1 MSDPLSAIASWPVA
15 ATAGVATAGLGLVAS
30 TGADENRFPWASVTK
45 MLTALAIWVA
55 VEEGT
60 VGWAD
65 PVGPPGSSLAHL
77 LAHASGVA
85 PDSDAVLAP
94 PGTRRIYSN
103 HGFELAARHVA
114 DQSGLPFERYLTEGV
129 LQPLGLSG
137 TALAGSPAAGA
148 SGPLRD
154 LMALGHELLVPT
166 LVSPATLARATAV
179 AFPGLAGVLPGFGH
193 YDPNDWGLGVEIR
206 GNKQPHWTGHQNS
219 PATFGHFG
227 RSGAFL
233 WVDPTRQLAVGS
245 LADRPFGP
253 WAVRAWPALADAVT
267 AGYDPA

>member
-1 MSDPLSAIASWPVA
+1 MTDPLSAVSRWPAV
-15 ATAGVATAGLGLVAS
+15 ATAGVASASGGFVAS
-30 TGADENRFPWASVTK
+30 TGPDRVRFPWASVTK
-45 MLTALAIWVA
+45 VLTALAIWVA

-60 VGWAD
+60 VGWDD
-65 PVGPPGSSLAHL
+65 PLGPPGATLAHV

-94 PGTRRIYSN
+94 LGTRRIYSN
-103 HGFELAARHVA
+103 HGFELAAGHLAAR
-114 DQSGLPFERYLTEGV
+114 SGMPFEGYLSEGV

-137 TALAGSPAAGA
+137 TTLTGSPAAGA
-148 SGPLRD
+148 SGPLVD
-154 LMALGHELLVPT
+154 LMLLARELQAPT
-166 LVSPATLARATAV
+166 LVSPATLLRTTTV
-179 AFPGLAGVLPGFGH
+179 AFAGLGGVLPGFGP

-206 GNKQPHWTGHQNS
+206 GGKQPHWTGAQNS

-233 WVDPTRQLAVGS
+233 WVDPARQLALGS

-253 WAVRAWPALADAVT
+253 WAATAWPALSDAVVG
-267 AGYDPA
+267 GYAPN

>member
-1 MSDPLSAIASWPVA
+1 VAS
-15 ATAGVATAGLGLVAS
+15 AGLGVVAG
-30 TGADENRFPWASVTK
+30 TGPDQVRFPWASVTK
-45 MLTALAIWVA
+45 VLTAVAIWVA

-60 VGWAD
+60 VAWGD
-65 PVGPPGSSLAHL
+65 PVGPPGATLAHV

-85 PDSDAVLAP
+85 PDSGAVLAP

-103 HGFELAARHVA
+103 HGFELAAGHLA
-114 DQSGLPFERYLTEGV
+114 DRSAMPFEHYLSEGV

-148 SGPLRD
+148 SGPLVD
-154 LMALGHELLVPT
+154 LMALGGELMAPT
-166 LVSPATLARATAV
+166 LVSPATLLHATTV
-179 AFPGLAGVLPGFGH
+179 AFAGLGGVLPGFGR

-206 GNKQPHWTGHQNS
+206 GEKQPHWTGLHNS
-219 PATFGHFG
+219 SGTFGHFG

-233 WVDPTRQLAVGS
+233 WIDPARGLALGS

-253 WAVRAWPALADAVT
+253 WAATAWPALSDAVLAEYAPT
-267 AGYDPA
+267 